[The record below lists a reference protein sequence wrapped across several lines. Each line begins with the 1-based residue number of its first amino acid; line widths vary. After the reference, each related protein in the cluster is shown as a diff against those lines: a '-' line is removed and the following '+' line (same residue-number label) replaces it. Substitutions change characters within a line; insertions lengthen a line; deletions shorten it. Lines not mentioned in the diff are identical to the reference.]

1 MDGTLAESEVDLAL
15 CVQWTLVDSV
25 TMIVEE
31 IPDLPSAEGSEDS
44 ACVTHAAHGVVDP
57 RARSVDS
64 MLESEPETE
73 PESVGS

>member
-31 IPDLPSAEGSEDS
+31 IPDLPSAEGSE
-44 ACVTHAAHGVVDP
+44 G
-57 RARSVDS
+57 SVDS